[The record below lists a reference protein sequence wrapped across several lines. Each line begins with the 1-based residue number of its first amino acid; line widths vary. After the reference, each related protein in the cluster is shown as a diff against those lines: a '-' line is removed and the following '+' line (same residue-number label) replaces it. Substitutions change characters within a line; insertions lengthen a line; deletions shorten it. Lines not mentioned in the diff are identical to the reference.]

1 VALSYDEIAEILKII
16 DGSSCD
22 ELVVDTGDMKLVVR
36 RNSAGGAH
44 VPHDDRPVA
53 APLPAAPVAPPS
65 PAAQSSNRPSAPADV
80 PARAP
85 AKITATT
92 PAQVEV
98 AAPMVGTFYRAPA
111 PDAPPFVEIGA
122 AVRKGQPLCL
132 IEVMKLFTTIASE
145 HDGRVV
151 AIGAENGELV
161 EYGRTLFVIDPA

>member
-1 VALSYDEIAEILKII
+1 MALSYDEIAEILKII

-36 RNSAGGAH
+36 RNSAGGGH
-44 VPHDDRPVA
+44 VQHDDRPVV
-53 APLPAAPVAPPS
+53 APLPAAPVAPP
-65 PAAQSSNRPSAPADV
+65 PAAQSRNRRSAGADIPDKASV
-80 PARAP
+80 
-85 AKITATT
+85 KIAATT

-111 PDAPPFVEIGA
+111 PDAPPFVDVGA

-145 HDGRVV
+145 HDGRIV

>member
-1 VALSYDEIAEILKII
+1 MALSYDEIAEILKII

-44 VPHDDRPVA
+44 VQHDDRPVV
-53 APLPAAPVAPPS
+53 APLPTAPVAPP
-65 PAAQSSNRPSAPADV
+65 PAAQSRNRRSAGADIPDKASV
-80 PARAP
+80 
-85 AKITATT
+85 KIAATT
-92 PAQVEV
+92 LAQVEV

-111 PDAPPFVEIGA
+111 PDAPPFVDVGA

-145 HDGRVV
+145 HDGRIV

>member
-1 VALSYDEIAEILKII
+1 
-16 DGSSCD
+16 
-22 ELVVDTGDMKLVVR
+22 
-36 RNSAGGAH
+36 
-44 VPHDDRPVA
+44 
-53 APLPAAPVAPPS
+53 
-65 PAAQSSNRPSAPADV
+65 
-80 PARAP
+80 
-85 AKITATT
+85 
-92 PAQVEV
+92 VEV

-111 PDAPPFVEIGA
+111 PDAPSFVDVGA